1 MAIDFNAAF
10 PRQNLPYKS
19 KGKAWRKACTDWIAN
34 RSYFHYSP
42 VRLSTVNMKINY
54 DLMNGIIHMEDVA
67 KIINPDN
74 LSMSFIPD
82 KIQHYPIINSKIN
95 TLRGEEAARAFNWHA
110 IVTNPNA
117 ISKIEEN
124 KKQQFFASIQDIVE
138 SPELDQ
144 TQAENQVRDTKD
156 YYDYDWQDF
165 RELGANELLR
175 HYMKEQNFKQS
186 FNNGFVDACANNVEA
201 YQCGIYGGE
210 PFMCKL
216 NPMKIRSYRSGYSNR
231 LEDADIIAY
240 EDYWSPG
247 RIFEVFYDE
256 LTPEDVKKLTDKYGE
271 FGGMSPTGAAG
282 NYNEA
287 YPFYGQEAV
296 FVDGGNEVDWVMDEL
311 DTMEGGLGSN
321 LLPYD
326 VAGNIRV
333 VQVWWK
339 SLRKIYSVKS
349 FDPETGEEVLDF
361 YPETYVP
368 DESAGEVATILWIN
382 EMWQGTKIG
391 DDIYVGIH
399 PCLVQHNSISNPS
412 RCHSGIVGTIYNINE
427 SRPYSLVDMMK
438 PYNYLYDAVHA
449 KLVDLIA
456 TNWGKLLE
464 LDLALKPKNWE
475 VEKWIYFARKNKTLI
490 KDSFN
495 EGTKGAATGK
505 LAGGLNNAS
514 KGYIDADWGQ
524 SIQNY
529 IEILQ
534 WTKDSMSELV
544 GINRQREGNT
554 YNRET
559 VGGIER
565 AVLQSS
571 YITDWIFQQHDDTK
585 RRVLE
590 CFLEYCKAAIRGRS
604 KKFQYIMSDGSR
616 RMMEINGDLF
626 CENDYGIVI
635 DNSIDSQKLESQIET
650 IAQAAL
656 QNQFRFSS
664 ILKLYTSASIQEK
677 IRIIEKAEKDMA
689 EQQAQTQ
696 QAEQQLAQQQ
706 IQAQMQQKQMEI
718 DNKNAL
724 AELDAQTKLQVAEI
738 NSRAEYMRLGIYAEE
753 NDEQLVHD
761 KLEVEREKL
770 RNELTKLDKEI
781 RFKEKEL
788 DQKKQIEEKKI
799 QAQKEIARMKPK
811 TTTTKK

>member
-1 MAIDFNAAF
+1 MDYSAAF

-19 KGKAWRKACTDWIAN
+19 KGDSWKKSCVDWCAS
-34 RSYFHYSP
+34 RTYFQYSP
-42 VRLSTVNMKINY
+42 VRQTTVNMKVNY
-54 DLMNGIIHMEDVA
+54 DLMNGIIHMEDVV

-74 LSMSFIPD
+74 LSMSFTSD
-82 KIQHYPIINSKIN
+82 KIQHYPIINSKIY
-95 TLRGEEAARAFNWHA
+95 TLRGEEAARAFDWRA
-110 IVTNPNA
+110 IVTNPNS

-124 KKQQFFASIQDIVE
+124 KKNEFFQSIQRIVE
-138 SPELDQ
+138 DQELDQ
-144 TQAENQVRDTKD
+144 TGAENQIRDTKD
-156 YYDYDWQDF
+156 YFDYDWQDI
-165 RELGANELLR
+165 REVGANELIR
-175 HYMKEQNFKQS
+175 HYAKEQNFKQI
-186 FNNGFVDACANNVEA
+186 FNNGFVDVCVNAVEV
-201 YQCGIYGGE
+201 YHCGIRGGE
-210 PFMCKL
+210 PFLEKINPIKL
-216 NPMKIRSYRSGYSNR
+216 RTYRSGYSNR
-231 LEDADIIAY
+231 IEDSDIIVY

-247 RIFEVFYDE
+247 KILEVYYDQ
-256 LTPEDVKKLTDKYGE
+256 LSPKDIKKLTDE
-271 FGGMSPTGAAG
+271 WPQFGGVSPVGAAG

-287 YPFYGQEAV
+287 YPFYGQEGV
-296 FVDGGNEVDWVMDEL
+296 FVNNHDELNFVIDEL
-311 DTMEGGLGSN
+311 DLMDGGLGSS
-321 LLPYD
+321 LLPFD
-326 VAGNIRV
+326 TAGNYHV

-339 SLRKIYSVKS
+339 SLRKIYKVKS

-361 YPETYVP
+361 YPETYIP
-368 DESAGEVATILWIN
+368 DEDAGEVATPLWVN
-382 EMWQGTKIG
+382 EMWQGTKIW
-391 DDIYVGIH
+391 DDIYVDIH

-449 KLVDLIA
+449 ELVEMIA
-456 TNWGKLLE
+456 NNWGKLLE

-475 VEKWIYFARKNKTLI
+475 VEKWIYFARKNKVLI

-495 EGTKGAATGK
+495 EGSKGAATGK

-514 KGYIDADWGQ
+514 KGAIDADWGQ

-534 WTKDSMSELV
+534 WAKDSMSELA

-571 YITDWIFQQHDDTK
+571 YITDWLFQQHDDTK

-590 CFLEYCKAAIRGRS
+590 CFLEYAKASIRGRS
-604 KKFQYIMSDGSR
+604 KKFQYIMSDNSR
-616 RMMEINGDLF
+616 KILTVDGDLF
-626 CENDYGIVI
+626 CENDYGIIV
-635 DNSIDSQKLESQIET
+635 DNSMDSQKLNSQIET

-664 ILKLYTSASIQEK
+664 ILKLYTSTSIQEK
-677 IRIIEKAEKDMA
+677 IRIVERAEKEMA
-689 EQQAQTQ
+689 EQQQQTQ

-706 IQAQMQQKQMEI
+706 IQSQMQQKQMEI

-724 AELDAQTKLQVAEI
+724 AELEARTKIQVAEI

-770 RNELTKLDKEI
+770 KADIMALDREFN
-781 RFKEKEL
+781 FKEKEL
-788 DQKKQIEEKKI
+788 AQKKQIEEKKI
-799 QAQKEIARMKPK
+799 QTQKEIASMKPK
-811 TTTTKK
+811 TTASKK

>member
-1 MAIDFNAAF
+1 MDFSSAF
-10 PRQNLPYKS
+10 PQQNLPYKS
-19 KGKAWRKACTDWIAN
+19 KGKAWREACLQWAAMRT
-34 RSYFHYSP
+34 YFHYGP
-42 VRLSTVNMKINY
+42 VRQSVVNMKINY

-95 TLRGEEAARAFNWHA
+95 TLRGEEAARAFDWRA
-110 IVTNPNA
+110 IVTNPNS

-124 KKQQFFASIQDIVE
+124 KKAQFFQSIQEIVE
-138 SPELDQ
+138 APDYEQ
-144 TQAENQVRDTKD
+144 QEAEKQLKDTKEYFD
-156 YYDYDWQDF
+156 YEWQDI
-165 RELGANELLR
+165 REMGCNELLK
-175 HYMKEQNFKQS
+175 HYQKEQNFPQT
-186 FNNGFVDACANNVEA
+186 FNNGFVDACGNSVEA

-210 PFMCKL
+210 PFMVRVNPLKL
-216 NPMKIRSYRSGYSNR
+216 RTYRSGYSNR
-231 LEDADIIAY
+231 IEDADIVVY

-247 RIFEVFYDE
+247 RIVEVYYDE
-256 LTPEDVKKLTDKYGE
+256 LSTKDIKKITEQLSDIGSY
-271 FGGMSPTGAAG
+271 SPTGAAG
-282 NYNEA
+282 NVNEA
-287 YPFYGQEAV
+287 YPFYGQEAT
-296 FVDGGNEVDWVMDEL
+296 FVDGHDGFAYVLDEL
-311 DTMEGGLGSN
+311 DTMEGGVGTTLM
-321 LLPYD
+321 PYD
-326 VAGNIRV
+326 IAGNIRV

-339 SLRKIYSVKS
+339 SLRKIYKVKS
-349 FDPETGEEVLDF
+349 FDPETGEEVIDF

-368 DESAGEVATILWIN
+368 DEDAGEVATTLWVN
-382 EMWQGTKIG
+382 EMWQGTLIG

-399 PCLVQHNSISNPS
+399 PCVVQHNSISNPS
-412 RCHSGIVGTIYNINE
+412 RCHSGIVGTIYNVNE

-449 KLVDLIA
+449 KLVDMIA

-475 VEKWIYFARKNKTLI
+475 VEKWIYFARKNKALI

-495 EGTKGAATGK
+495 EGSKGAALNK
-505 LAGGLNNAS
+505 LAGGLNNAT
-514 KGYIDADWGQ
+514 KGAIDADWGQ

-571 YITDWIFQQHDDTK
+571 YITDWLFQAHDDTK

-604 KKFQYIMSDGSR
+604 KKFQYIMSDGTR
-616 RMMEINGDLF
+616 KVMEIDGDMF

-635 DNSIDSQKLESQIET
+635 DNSMDAKKLESQIEA
-650 IAQAAL
+650 IGQAAL
-656 QNQFRFSS
+656 QNQAKLSAVM
-664 ILKLYTSASIQEK
+664 KLYTSGSMQEK
-677 IRIIEKAEKDMA
+677 IRLIEKMER
-689 EQQAQTQ
+689 EQQEQAAQAA
-696 QAEQQLAQQQ
+696 QAEQQIQQQQ
-706 IQAQMQQKQMEI
+706 IEANMQMKQMEVEQK
-718 DNKNAL
+718 DRL
-724 AELDAQTKLQVAEI
+724 AELDAQTKIQVAEI
-738 NSRAEYMRLGIYAEE
+738 NSRAEYMRLGIYQEE
-753 NDEQLVHD
+753 NDEELVHD
-761 KLEVEREKL
+761 KLEVEREKIKSDL
-770 RNELTKLDKEI
+770 EQLS
-781 RFKEKEL
+781 KEL
-788 DQKKQIEEKKI
+788 GFKREELKVKERLEEKKMET
-799 QAQKEIARMKPK
+799 QKEIARMKPK
-811 TTTTKK
+811 TTTKK